1 MTLVSLGR
9 LAGTLMLAG
18 AVAGCVDAAVEIE
31 LMGPETAQVVVT
43 QAMNADFYGMLR
55 AEADR
60 DSDDAGRFCVD
71 GELIE
76 KRDGSATCTLAVE
89 GSLRQLTRAGQPVRF
104 TPEEDGLVRIELA
117 LEDVRDEIGAGDT
130 DEDGRRMLEAFF
142 SGRKLTVSFSGGV
155 IADTNMDVSAD
166 GQAAT
171 AVLPLLDVVNET
183 GDWPDVLYAVVE
195 AP

>member
-18 AVAGCVDAAVEIE
+18 AVAGCVDAAVEVE

-43 QAMNADFYGMLR
+43 QAMNADFYGMLKT
-55 AEADR
+55 EADG
-60 DSDDAGRFCVD
+60 DSDHARRFCVD
-71 GELIE
+71 GELTE
-76 KRDGSATCTLAVE
+76 KRDGSATCTITAE
-89 GSLRQLTRAGQPVRF
+89 GTLRQLPRAGQPVRF
-104 TPEEDGLVRIELA
+104 TPEEDGLVRVELA
-117 LEDVRDEIGAGDT
+117 LEEVRDEIGAGDT

-142 SGRKLTVSFSGGV
+142 SGRKLTVSFFGGV